1 MSRVLNSW
9 AVSTWAQRLGLLLA
23 IASYVVLWPGIHE
36 PIMTIK
42 ASMNMFG
49 LKADIFNETRSIW
62 ETVTSLYDQGYA
74 LVAVLIVTFS
84 VVIPVLKG
92 LMILFTWLWPTEL
105 RWRIVAA
112 VSKWSM
118 VDVFVVGILV
128 AFLTAEATAK
138 IEADLLTGFWWF
150 LSFCL
155 LSIISG
161 QLLAL
166 HKLQPA
172 GTK

>member
-1 MSRVLNSW
+1 MNRLVNSLQQ
-9 AVSTWAQRLGLLLA
+9 STWAQRLGLLLA
-23 IASYVVLWPGIHE
+23 IASYVVLWPGVTE

-42 ASMNMFG
+42 ASVNMFG
-49 LKADIFNETRSIW
+49 LKAELFNETRSIW
-62 ETVTSLYDQGYA
+62 ETVTSLNDQGYA
-74 LVAVLIVTFS
+74 LVAFLIVTFS

-92 LMILFTWLWPTEL
+92 LTILFTWLWPSDL

-112 VSKWSM
+112 ISKWSM

-128 AFLTAEATAK
+128 AFLTAKATAE
-138 IEADLLTGFWWF
+138 IQATLLDGFWWF
-150 LSFCL
+150 LSFCI

-166 HKLQPA
+166 HRLPK
-172 GTK
+172 

>member
-1 MSRVLNSW
+1 MNRLVNSLQQ
-9 AVSTWAQRLGLLLA
+9 ATWAQRLGLLLA
-23 IASYVVLWPGIHE
+23 IASYVVLWPGVTE

-42 ASMNMFG
+42 ASVNMFG
-49 LKADIFNETRSIW
+49 LKAELFNETRSIW
-62 ETVTSLYDQGYA
+62 ETVTSLNEQGYA
-74 LVAVLIVTFS
+74 LVAFLIVTFS

-92 LMILFTWLWPTEL
+92 LTILFTWLWPSDL

-112 VSKWSM
+112 ISKWSM

-128 AFLTAEATAK
+128 AFLTAKATA
-138 IEADLLTGFWWF
+138 EMQATLLDGFWWF
-150 LSFCL
+150 LSFCI

-166 HKLQPA
+166 HRLPK
-172 GTK
+172 

>member
-1 MSRVLNSW
+1 MNRLVNSLQQ
-9 AVSTWAQRLGLLLA
+9 STWAQRLGLLLA
-23 IASYVVLWPGIHE
+23 IASYVVLWPGVTE

-42 ASMNMFG
+42 ASVNMFG
-49 LKADIFNETRSIW
+49 LKAELFNETRSIW
-62 ETVTSLYDQGYA
+62 ETVTSLNDQGYA
-74 LVAVLIVTFS
+74 LVAFLIVTFS

-92 LMILFTWLWPTEL
+92 LTILFTWLWPSDL

-112 VSKWSM
+112 ISKWLM

-128 AFLTAEATAK
+128 AFLTAKATA
-138 IEADLLTGFWWF
+138 EMQATLLDGFWWF
-150 LSFCL
+150 LSFCI

-166 HKLQPA
+166 HRLPK
-172 GTK
+172 

>member
-1 MSRVLNSW
+1 MNRLVNSLQQ
-9 AVSTWAQRLGLLLA
+9 ATWAQRLGLLLA
-23 IASYVVLWPGIHE
+23 IASYVVLWPGVTE

-42 ASMNMFG
+42 ASVNMFG
-49 LKADIFNETRSIW
+49 LKAELFNETRSIW
-62 ETVTSLYDQGYA
+62 ETVTSLNEQGYA
-74 LVAVLIVTFS
+74 LVAFLIVTFS

-92 LMILFTWLWPTEL
+92 LTILFTWLWPSDL

-112 VSKWSM
+112 ISKLSM

-128 AFLTAEATAK
+128 AFLTAKATA
-138 IEADLLTGFWWF
+138 EMQATLLDGFWWF
-150 LSFCL
+150 LSFCI

-166 HKLQPA
+166 HRLPK
-172 GTK
+172 